1 MTEQAGEAK
10 KDQKPRHRSP
20 NYPGIGLRAAIA
32 KIEALYKADGL
43 AASPKLAAL
52 KHMGYDKLHS
62 EAARTLSALKSF
74 GLVDETTD
82 RIKLTQRGI
91 EIVARPAGDAR
102 RQKAIEASAVSP
114 EIYQQVMEEYRLTGL
129 PSDSSLKSDL
139 ITVRKFNP
147 SAVDGFVRDFRDTLE
162 FAGLSDVKVLQ
173 PKQEQDGSGDQQR
186 TPQIGDY
193 VQWESNGQIQFH
205 EPRRIRAL
213 AEDGLWAFVDG
224 SDTGLAISE
233 LTVVASGTVDK
244 PGEQVAAADPL
255 PSERLKQSKSE
266 GAPQVAAPPKMRSYS
281 WALSGDF
288 SAKMELFGDAHSEED
303 IDALADY
310 VEITIRALKRSLKSQ
325 SLGGKG

>member
-1 MTEQAGEAK
+1 MTDQESPAK

-20 NYPGIGLRAAIA
+20 NYPGISLRAAIA

-91 EIVARPAGDAR
+91 EIVARPAGDVR
-102 RQKAIEASAVSP
+102 RQKAIKDSAVSP

-162 FAGLSDVKVLQ
+162 LAGLSDLKASE
-173 PKQEQDGSGDQQR
+173 PKQEKDDGSVQQNS
-186 TPQIGDY
+186 PQIGDY
-193 VQWESNGQIQFH
+193 IQWESNGQIQFQ

-213 AEDGLWAFVDG
+213 AQDGLWAFVEG
-224 SDTGLAISE
+224 SDTGLPVGE
-233 LTVVASGTVDK
+233 LIVVANVKVDK
-244 PGEQVAAADPL
+244 PIGQVAAPDAQPQVA
-255 PSERLKQSKSE
+255 PKPVKSE
-266 GAPQVAAPPKMRSYS
+266 GAPQFTAPPKMRSYS

-303 IDALADY
+303 IDALAEY
-310 VEITIRALKRSLKSQ
+310 VEITIRALKRSLKAQ
-325 SLGGKG
+325 STSGNS